1 MPWWVATTEGI
12 WHNGSSYTPPLAT
25 GASGTMLEDL
35 DLHSIADEQAR
46 ALVRR
51 LLNVLEDVMAD
62 LRAVQA
68 ENQRLRDEINRL
80 KGEQGRPK
88 AQSNTPQPPHTDH
101 SSEQERRKLKTWSKR
116 HKTDHIPIDRE
127 QVVEVAPDRLP
138 PDAVFKG
145 YEDVV
150 VQDVIFR
157 TDNVLFHKEKFYSP
171 SQHQTYL
178 ASLPQG
184 YRGQFGPGL
193 KSLALVLYFGAQMS
207 EPKVAEL
214 LRSVGIQISDGQV
227 SNLLIKDQAAF
238 HEEKAALYQAGLAS
252 SPWQHLDDTSTR
264 VNGQN
269 GYCHIVCNPLYTA
282 YFTTAAKD
290 RLTIIDVLTNH
301 RPRRFLVNAEALGF
315 MEACGVSA
323 VRRQQVEHL
332 PAGTIV
338 DEATMQALLEEHLPG
353 LGPQQRKWILDAT
366 AVAAYH
372 ADVEFPVVRLLV
384 CDDAPQFTLV
394 TEELALCW
402 VHEGRHYKKLM
413 PYIPRHRA
421 LVEDFVQRFWTY
433 YDQLLAYPERPTA
446 AEAAR
451 LDGEFEALFTTIT
464 GYDALDERI
473 AKTQTKKGCLLMVL
487 AHPEI
492 PLHNNPAELGARA
505 RVRKRDVSFGPR
517 THEGARAWDTFM
529 TLAVTA
535 TKLGVS
541 FYHYIQDRISGTSQ
555 MPSLADLIGERA
567 KMLNLGASWDTS

>member
-1 MPWWVATTEGI
+1 
-12 WHNGSSYTPPLAT
+12 
-25 GASGTMLEDL
+25 MLEDL

-46 ALVRR
+46 ELVRR
-51 LLNVLEDVMAD
+51 LLNVLEDVRAD
-62 LRAVQA
+62 LRAAQA
-68 ENQRLRDEINRL
+68 EIQRLRNEINRL
-80 KGEQGRPK
+80 KGEQGHPAIK
-88 AQSNTPQPPHTDH
+88 PNTPHPPPKDL
-101 SSEQERRKLKTWSKR
+101 SSEQERRTPKAWSKGR
-116 HKTDHIPIDRE
+116 KTERIPIDRE
-127 QVVEVAPDRLP
+127 QVVAVDPADLP

-150 VQDVIFR
+150 VQDVLFR
-157 TDNVLFHKEKFYSP
+157 TDNVLFRKEKFYSP
-171 SQHQTYL
+171 SQHTTYV
-178 ASLPQG
+178 ASLPPG
-184 YRGQFGPGL
+184 YRGQFGPGI
-193 KSLALVLYFGAQMS
+193 KSLALVFYFGAQMS

-214 LRSVGIQISDGQV
+214 LRSVGVQISDGQV

-238 HEEKAALYQAGLAS
+238 HGEKDALYQAGLSS

-282 YFTTAAKD
+282 YFTTTAKD

-301 RPRRFLVNAEALGF
+301 RPRRFLVNAAALGYL
-315 MEACGVSA
+315 EACGLSA
-323 VRRQQVEHL
+323 VRRQQVEQL
-332 PAGTIV
+332 PSGTIV
-338 DEATMQALLEEHLPG
+338 DEATMQALLETYLPG

-402 VHEGRHYKKLM
+402 VHEGRHYKKLLPSI
-413 PYIPRHRA
+413 PYHQGLLEA
-421 LVEDFVQRFWTY
+421 FVQRFWTY
-433 YDQLLAYPERPTA
+433 YNQLLAYREQPTPE
-446 AEAAR
+446 EATR
-451 LDGEFEALFTTIT
+451 LTEEFATLFATVT
-464 GYDALDERI
+464 GYQALDERI
-473 AKTQTKKGCLLMVL
+473 AKTRAKQRCLLMVL

-529 TLAVTA
+529 TLAATA

>member
-1 MPWWVATTEGI
+1 M
-12 WHNGSSYTPPLAT
+12 
-25 GASGTMLEDL
+25 
-35 DLHSIADEQAR
+35 R
-46 ALVRR
+46 
-51 LLNVLEDVMAD
+51 AD
-62 LRAVQA
+62 LRAAQA
-68 ENQRLRDEINRL
+68 EIQRLRNEINRL
-80 KGEQGRPK
+80 KGEQGQPAIK
-88 AQSNTPQPPHTDH
+88 PNTPQPPPKDL
-101 SSEQERRKLKTWSKR
+101 SSEQERRTPKAWSKGR
-116 HKTDHIPIDRE
+116 KTDRIPIDRE
-127 QVVEVAPDRLP
+127 QVVAVALADLP

-150 VQDVIFR
+150 VQDVLFR
-157 TDNVLFHKEKFYSP
+157 TDNVLFRKEKFYSP
-171 SQHQTYL
+171 SQHTTYV
-178 ASLPQG
+178 ASLPPG
-184 YRGQFGPGL
+184 YRGQFGPGI

-214 LRSVGIQISDGQV
+214 LRSVGVQISDGQV
-227 SNLLIKDQAAF
+227 SNLLIKGQAPF
-238 HEEKAALYQAGLAS
+238 HAEKEALYQAGLAS

-315 MEACGVSA
+315 MEACGLSA
-323 VRRQQVEHL
+323 VRRQQVEQL
-332 PAGTIV
+332 PSGTIV
-338 DEATMQALLEEHLPG
+338 DEATMQALLETYLPG

-402 VHEGRHYKKLM
+402 VHEGRHYKKLRPSI
-413 PYIPRHRA
+413 PYHQGLLEA
-421 LVEDFVQRFWTY
+421 FVQRFWTY
-433 YDQLLAYPERPTA
+433 YDQLLAYREQPTPE
-446 AEAAR
+446 EATR
-451 LDGEFEALFTTIT
+451 LTEEFATLFATVT
-464 GYDALDERI
+464 GYQALDERI
-473 AKTQTKKGCLLMVL
+473 AKTRAKQSCLLMVL

-529 TLAVTA
+529 TLAATA

-555 MPSLADLIGERA
+555 MPSLADLIGARA

>member
-1 MPWWVATTEGI
+1 
-12 WHNGSSYTPPLAT
+12 
-25 GASGTMLEDL
+25 MLEDL
-35 DLHSIADEQAR
+35 DLHSIADERAR
-46 ALVRR
+46 ELVRQ
-51 LLNVLEDVMAD
+51 LLNLLEDVMAD
-62 LRAVQA
+62 LRAAQA

-80 KGEQGRPK
+80 KGEQGTPK
-88 AQSNTPQPPHTDH
+88 VQSNTPPPPPKDH
-101 SSEQERRKLKTWSKR
+101 SSEQERRKPKAWSKGR
-116 HKTDHIPIDRE
+116 KTDRIPIERE
-127 QVVEVAPDRLP
+127 QVVQVAPARLP

-150 VQDVIFR
+150 VQDVLFR
-157 TDNVLFHKEKFYSP
+157 TDNILFHKEKFYSP
-171 SQHQTYL
+171 SQHQTSL

-184 YRGQFGPGL
+184 YSGQFGPGI

-214 LRSVGIQISDGQV
+214 LRSVGVRLSDGQV
-227 SNLLIKDQAAF
+227 SNLLIKDQGAF
-238 HEEKAALYQAGLAS
+238 HTEKDAVYQAGLAS

-264 VNGQN
+264 VKGQN

-282 YFTTAAKD
+282 YFTTTAKD
-290 RLTIIDVLTNH
+290 RLTVLAVLTNS
-301 RPRRFLVNAEALGF
+301 RPRRFVVNAEALSYV
-315 MEACGVSA
+315 EASGLSA
-323 VRRQQVEHL
+323 VRCRQLAQL
-332 PAGTIV
+332 A
-338 DEATMQALLEEHLPG
+338 DEVIMDKAQMQALLETHLPG
-353 LGPQQRKWILDAT
+353 LGPQQRKSILDAT

-372 ADVEFPVVRLLV
+372 ADVEVPVVRLLV
-384 CDDAPQFTLV
+384 CDDAPQFPMI

-413 PYIPRHRA
+413 PSIPYHQGLLEA
-421 LVEDFVQRFWTY
+421 FVQRFWAY
-433 YDQLLAYPERPTA
+433 YAQLLAYRKQPTPE
-446 AEAAR
+446 EARR
-451 LDGEFEALFTTIT
+451 LTEEFETLFATVT
-464 GYDALDERI
+464 GYQALDERM
-473 AKTQTKKGCLLMVL
+473 AKTRAKQSCLLMVL
-487 AHPEI
+487 APPEI

-529 TLAVTA
+529 TLAATA

>member
-1 MPWWVATTEGI
+1 MF
-12 WHNGSSYTPPLAT
+12 
-25 GASGTMLEDL
+25 EDL
-35 DLHSIADEQAR
+35 DLCSIADERAR
-46 ALVRR
+46 QLVQQ

-62 LRAVQA
+62 LRAAQA
-68 ENQRLRDEINRL
+68 ENQRLRDELNRL
-80 KGEQGRPK
+80 KGEQGAPAIK
-88 AQSNTPQPPHTDH
+88 ANTPQPPPKDH
-101 SSEQERRKLKTWSKR
+101 SSEQERRKPKTWSKGR
-116 HKTDHIPIDRE
+116 KTDRIAIDRE
-127 QVVEVAPDRLP
+127 QVVQVDPTCLP
-138 PDAVFKG
+138 SEAVFKG

-184 YRGQFGPGL
+184 YCGQFGPGL

-214 LRSVGIQISDGQV
+214 LRSVGVQISDGQV
-227 SNLLIKDQAAF
+227 SNLLIKGQAPF
-238 HEEKAALYQAGLAS
+238 HAEKEALYQAGLAS

-315 MEACGVSA
+315 MEACGLSA
-323 VRRQQVEHL
+323 VRRQQVEQL
-332 PAGTIV
+332 PSGTIV
-338 DEATMQALLEEHLPG
+338 DEATMQALLEAHLPG
-353 LGPQQRKWILDAT
+353 LGPQQRKWLLDAT

-372 ADVEFPVVRLLV
+372 ADLEFPVVRLLV

-402 VHEGRHYKKLM
+402 VHEGRHYKKLL

-433 YDQLLAYPERPTA
+433 YDQLLAYRERPTA
-446 AEAAR
+446 AEAVR
-451 LDGEFEALFTTIT
+451 LEGEFEALFATIT
-464 GYDALDERI
+464 GYEALDERI
-473 AKTQTKKGCLLMVL
+473 AKTGAKKGCLLMVL
-487 AHPEI
+487 THPEI

-517 THEGARAWDTFM
+517 TREGAKAWDTFM
-529 TLAVTA
+529 TLAETA

-541 FYHYIQDRISGTSQ
+541 FYHYIYDRVSGLYQ
-555 MPSLADLIGERA
+555 LPALADTIEERA
-567 KMLNLGASWDTS
+567 KSLNLGASWNTS

>member
-1 MPWWVATTEGI
+1 
-12 WHNGSSYTPPLAT
+12 
-25 GASGTMLEDL
+25 MLEDL
-35 DLHSIADEQAR
+35 DLSSIADERAR
-46 ALVRR
+46 QLVQQ

-62 LRAVQA
+62 LRAAQA
-68 ENQRLRDEINRL
+68 ENQCLRDELNRL
-80 KGEQGRPK
+80 KGEQGAPAIK
-88 AQSNTPQPPHTDH
+88 ANTPQPPPKDH
-101 SSEQERRKLKTWSKR
+101 SSEQERRKPKTWSKDR
-116 HKTDHIPIDRE
+116 KMDRIALDRE
-127 QVVEVAPDRLP
+127 QVAQVDPTYLP

-157 TDNVLFHKEKFYSP
+157 TDNILFHKEKWYSP
-171 SQHQTYL
+171 SQHQSYL
-178 ASLPQG
+178 APLPQG
-184 YRGQFGPGL
+184 YTGQFGPGI
-193 KSLALVLYFGAQMS
+193 KSLALTLYFGGQMS

-214 LRSVGIQISDGQV
+214 LRSVGVQISDGHI
-227 SNLLIKDQAAF
+227 SNLLIKDQGAF
-238 HEEKAALYQAGLAS
+238 HAEKDALYRAGLAS

-301 RPRRFLVNAEALGF
+301 RPRCFLVNEEALGYV
-315 MEACGVSA
+315 EAFGLSA
-323 VRRQQVEHL
+323 VRRRQLGQL
-332 PAGTIV
+332 PAGTSV
-338 DEATMQALLEEHLPG
+338 DETTMQARLDAHLPG

-372 ADVEFPVVRLLV
+372 ADLEFPVVRLLV

-413 PYIPRHRA
+413 PYISRHRA
-421 LVEDFVQRFWTY
+421 LLETFVQRFWTY
-433 YDQLLAYPERPTA
+433 YNQLLAYREQPTPE
-446 AEAAR
+446 EATR
-451 LDGEFEALFTTIT
+451 LTEEFATLFATVT
-464 GYDALDERI
+464 GYQALDERI
-473 AKTQTKKGCLLMVL
+473 AKTRAKQRCLLMVL

-529 TLAVTA
+529 TLAETA

-541 FYHYIQDRISGTSQ
+541 FYHYIHDRVSGLYQ
-555 MPSLADLIGERA
+555 IPALADIIEERA
-567 KMLNLGASWDTS
+567 KTLNLGASWNTS

>member
-1 MPWWVATTEGI
+1 MF
-12 WHNGSSYTPPLAT
+12 
-25 GASGTMLEDL
+25 EDL
-35 DLHSIADEQAR
+35 DLSSIADERAR
-46 ALVRR
+46 QLVQQ

-62 LRAVQA
+62 LRAAQA
-68 ENQRLRDEINRL
+68 ENQRLRDELNRL
-80 KGEQGRPK
+80 KGEPGAPAIK
-88 AQSNTPQPPHTDH
+88 ANTPQPPPKDH
-101 SSEQERRKLKTWSKR
+101 SSEQERRKPKTWSKGR
-116 HKTDHIPIDRE
+116 KTDRIAIDRE
-127 QVVEVAPDRLP
+127 QVVQVDPTRLP
-138 PDAVFKG
+138 SEAVFKG

-184 YRGQFGPGL
+184 YCGQFGPGL

-214 LRSVGIQISDGQV
+214 LRSVGVQISDGQV
-227 SNLLIKDQAAF
+227 SNLLIKGQAPF
-238 HEEKAALYQAGLAS
+238 HAEKEALYQAGLAS

-315 MEACGVSA
+315 MEACGLSA
-323 VRRQQVEHL
+323 VRRQQVEQL
-332 PAGTIV
+332 PSGTIV
-338 DEATMQALLEEHLPG
+338 DEATMQALLEAHLPG

-372 ADVEFPVVRLLV
+372 AAVELPVVRLLM

-421 LVEDFVQRFWTY
+421 LVENFVQRFWTY
-433 YDQLLAYPERPTA
+433 YDQLLAYRERPTA
-446 AEAAR
+446 EEAAR
-451 LDGEFEALFTTIT
+451 LDGEFEALFATIT

-473 AKTQTKKGCLLMVL
+473 AKTQAKKGCLLMVL
-487 AHPEI
+487 THPEI

-517 THEGARAWDTFM
+517 THEGAKAWDTFM
-529 TLAVTA
+529 TLAETA

-541 FYHYIQDRISGTSQ
+541 FYHYIHDRVSGIYQ
-555 MPSLADLIGERA
+555 IPALADIIEERA
-567 KMLNLGASWDTS
+567 KTLNLGASWNTS

>member
-1 MPWWVATTEGI
+1 
-12 WHNGSSYTPPLAT
+12 
-25 GASGTMLEDL
+25 MLEDL

-46 ALVRR
+46 ELVRR
-51 LLNVLEDVMAD
+51 LLNVLEDVMAA
-62 LRAVQA
+62 LRAAQA

-88 AQSNTPQPPHTDH
+88 VQFNTPQPPRTDH
-101 SSEQERRKLKTWSKR
+101 SSEQERHRPQTWSKR
-116 HKTDHIPIDRE
+116 RKTDRIPIDRE
-127 QVVEVAPDRLP
+127 QVVEVDPDRLP

-178 ASLPQG
+178 AALPQG
-184 YRGQFGPGL
+184 YSGQFGPGI
-193 KSLALVLYFGAQMS
+193 KSLALVFYYGAQMS

-214 LRSVGIQISDGQV
+214 LRSVGADISDGQV

-238 HEEKAALYQAGLAS
+238 QAEKDALYRAGLAS

-282 YFTTAAKD
+282 YFTTPAKD
-290 RLTIIDVLTNH
+290 RLTVIDVLTNH
-301 RPRRFLVNAEALGF
+301 RPRRFLVNEEALGYV
-315 MEACGVSA
+315 EVCGLSA
-323 VRRQQVEHL
+323 VRRRQLGQL
-332 PAGTIV
+332 PSGTSV
-338 DEATMQALLEEHLPG
+338 DEATMQALLEAHLPG
-353 LGPQQRKWILDAT
+353 LGPQQRHWILSAT

-372 ADVEFPVVRLLV
+372 ADLEFPVVRLLV

-394 TEELALCW
+394 TDALALCW

-413 PYIPRHRA
+413 PYVPHHRA
-421 LVEDFVQRFWTY
+421 LVEDFRQRFWTY
-433 YDQLLAYPERPTA
+433 YDQLLAFRGQPTPE
-446 AEAAR
+446 EAAR
-451 LDGEFEALFTTIT
+451 LDREFEALFATVT
-464 GYDALDERI
+464 GYEALDERI
-473 AKTQTKKGCLLMVL
+473 AKTHAKKACLLMVL

-517 THEGARAWDTFM
+517 TREGANAWDTFM

-535 TKLGVS
+535 TKLGIS
-541 FYHYIQDRISGTSQ
+541 FYHYIYDRVSGAYQ
-555 MPSLADLIGERA
+555 MPALADTIAERA
-567 KMLNLGASWDTS
+567 KDLNLGASWDTS

>member
-1 MPWWVATTEGI
+1 
-12 WHNGSSYTPPLAT
+12 
-25 GASGTMLEDL
+25 MLEDL
-35 DLHSIADEQAR
+35 DLHSIADEQTR
-46 ALVRR
+46 ELVRR
-51 LLNVLEDVMAD
+51 LLNVLEDVRAD
-62 LRAVQA
+62 LRAAQA
-68 ENQRLRDEINRL
+68 EIQRLRNEINRL
-80 KGEQGRPK
+80 KGEQGQPAIK
-88 AQSNTPQPPHTDH
+88 PNTPQPPPKDL
-101 SSEQERRKLKTWSKR
+101 SSEQERRTPKAWSKGR
-116 HKTDHIPIDRE
+116 KTDRIPIDRE
-127 QVVEVAPDRLP
+127 QVVAVALADLP

-150 VQDVIFR
+150 VQDVLFR
-157 TDNVLFHKEKFYSP
+157 TDHVLFRKEKFYSP
-171 SQHQTYL
+171 SQHTTYV
-178 ASLPQG
+178 ASLPPG
-184 YRGQFGPGL
+184 YRGQFGPGI

-214 LRSVGIQISDGQV
+214 LRSVGVQISDGQV
-227 SNLLIKDQAAF
+227 SNLLIKGQAPF
-238 HEEKAALYQAGLAS
+238 HAEKEALYQAGLAS

-315 MEACGVSA
+315 MEACGLSA
-323 VRRQQVEHL
+323 VRRQQVEQL
-332 PAGTIV
+332 PSGTIV
-338 DEATMQALLEEHLPG
+338 DEATMQALLETYLPG
-353 LGPQQRKWILDAT
+353 VGPQQRKWILDAT

-402 VHEGRHYKKLM
+402 VHEGRHYKKLLPSI
-413 PYIPRHRA
+413 PYHQGLLEA
-421 LVEDFVQRFWTY
+421 FVQRFWTY
-433 YDQLLAYPERPTA
+433 YNQLLAYREQPTPE
-446 AEAAR
+446 EATR
-451 LDGEFEALFTTIT
+451 LTEEFATLFATVT
-464 GYDALDERI
+464 GYQALDERI
-473 AKTQTKKGCLLMVL
+473 AKTRAKQRCLLRVL

-529 TLAVTA
+529 TLAATA

-567 KMLNLGASWDTS
+567 KMLNLGASWDTPNHATNY

>member
-1 MPWWVATTEGI
+1 
-12 WHNGSSYTPPLAT
+12 
-25 GASGTMLEDL
+25 MLEDL
-35 DLHSIADEQAR
+35 DLSSIADERAR
-46 ALVRR
+46 KLVQQ

-62 LRAVQA
+62 LRAAQA
-68 ENQRLRDEINRL
+68 ETQRLRDELNRL
-80 KGEQGRPK
+80 KGEQGAPAIK
-88 AQSNTPQPPHTDH
+88 ANTPQPPPKDH
-101 SSEQERRKLKTWSKR
+101 SSEQERRKPKTWSKDR
-116 HKTDHIPIDRE
+116 KTDRIALDRE
-127 QVVEVAPDRLP
+127 QVVQIDPTHLP

-193 KSLALVLYFGAQMS
+193 KSLALVFYFGAQMS

-214 LRSVGIQISDGQV
+214 LRSVGVQISDGQV
-227 SNLLIKDQAAF
+227 SNLLIKDQTAF
-238 HEEKAALYQAGLAS
+238 HGEKEALYQAGLAS

-301 RPRRFLVNAEALGF
+301 RPRRFLVNAEALSF
-315 MEACGVSA
+315 MEVCGLSA
-323 VRRQQVEHL
+323 LRRQQMEQL
-332 PAGTIV
+332 PSGTIME
-338 DEATMQALLEEHLPG
+338 EATMQALLEEHLPG
-353 LGPQQRKWILDAT
+353 VGPQQRKWILDAM

-413 PYIPRHRA
+413 PAIPYHQA
-421 LVEDFVQRFWTY
+421 LLEAFVQRFWTY
-433 YDQLLAYPERPTA
+433 YDQLLAYQEQPTPE
-446 AEAAR
+446 EATR
-451 LDGEFEALFTTIT
+451 LVGEFETLFATVT
-464 GYDALDERI
+464 GYRALDERI
-473 AKTQTKKGCLLMVL
+473 TKTRVKKSCLLMVL
-487 AHPEI
+487 VHPEI

-517 THEGARAWDTFM
+517 TCEGAKAWDTFM
-529 TLAVTA
+529 TLAETA

-541 FYHYIQDRISGTSQ
+541 FYHYIHDRVSGIYQ
-555 MPSLADLIGERA
+555 IPALANIIEERA
-567 KMLNLGASWDTS
+567 KTLNLGASWNTS

>member
-1 MPWWVATTEGI
+1 MF
-12 WHNGSSYTPPLAT
+12 
-25 GASGTMLEDL
+25 EDL
-35 DLHSIADEQAR
+35 DLCSLADERAR
-46 ALVRR
+46 QLVQQ

-62 LRAVQA
+62 LRAAQA
-68 ENQRLRDEINRL
+68 ENQRLRDELNRL
-80 KGEQGRPK
+80 KGEQGAPAIK
-88 AQSNTPQPPHTDH
+88 ANTPPPPPKDH
-101 SSEQERRKLKTWSKR
+101 SSEQERRKPKTWSKGR
-116 HKTDHIPIDRE
+116 KTDRIAIDRE
-127 QVVEVAPDRLP
+127 QVAQIDPTRLP

-171 SQHQTYL
+171 SQHQTSL

-184 YRGQFGPGL
+184 YCGQCGPGL
-193 KSLALVLYFGAQMS
+193 KTLALVFYFGAQMS

-214 LRSVGIQISDGQV
+214 LRGVGIQISAGQV

-238 HEEKAALYQAGLAS
+238 HGEKAALYQAGLAS

-290 RLTIIDVLTNH
+290 RRTIIDVLTNH
-301 RPRRFLVNAEALGF
+301 RPRRFLVHAEALGF
-315 MEACGVSA
+315 MEACGLSA
-323 VRRQQVEHL
+323 VRRQQVEQL
-332 PAGTIV
+332 PAGTLM
-338 DEATMQALLEEHLPG
+338 DEATMQAWLEEYLPG

-372 ADVEFPVVRLLV
+372 ADVECPVVRLLV

-413 PYIPRHRA
+413 PYLLRHRA

-433 YDQLLAYPERPTA
+433 YDQLLAYRERPTPE
-446 AEAAR
+446 EAAR
-451 LDGEFEALFTTIT
+451 LAGEFETLFSTVT

-473 AKTQTKKGCLLMVL
+473 AKTRTKKGCLLMVL
-487 AHPEI
+487 THPEI

-517 THEGARAWDTFM
+517 TREGATAWDTFM
-529 TLAVTA
+529 TLAETA

-541 FYHYIQDRISGTSQ
+541 FYHYIQDRVSGTYQ
-555 MPSLADLIGERA
+555 MPALADLIEERA
-567 KMLNLGASWDTS
+567 KVLNLGASWNTS

>member
-1 MPWWVATTEGI
+1 
-12 WHNGSSYTPPLAT
+12 
-25 GASGTMLEDL
+25 MLEDL
-35 DLHSIADEQAR
+35 DLHSIADEQTR
-46 ALVRR
+46 ELVRR
-51 LLNVLEDVMAD
+51 LLNVLEDVRAD
-62 LRAVQA
+62 LRAAQA
-68 ENQRLRDEINRL
+68 EIQRLRNEINRL
-80 KGEQGRPK
+80 KGEQGQPAIK
-88 AQSNTPQPPHTDH
+88 PNTPQPPPKDL
-101 SSEQERRKLKTWSKR
+101 SSEQERRTPKAWSKGR
-116 HKTDHIPIDRE
+116 KTDRIPIDRE
-127 QVVEVAPDRLP
+127 QVVAVALADLP

-150 VQDVIFR
+150 VQDVLFR
-157 TDNVLFHKEKFYSP
+157 TDNVLFRKEKFYSP
-171 SQHQTYL
+171 SQHTTYV
-178 ASLPQG
+178 ASLPPG
-184 YRGQFGPGL
+184 YRGQFGPGI

-214 LRSVGIQISDGQV
+214 LRSVGVQISDGQV
-227 SNLLIKDQAAF
+227 SNLLIKGQAPF
-238 HEEKAALYQAGLAS
+238 HAEKEALYQAGLAS

-315 MEACGVSA
+315 MEACGLSA
-323 VRRQQVEHL
+323 VRRQQVEQL
-332 PAGTIV
+332 PSGTIV
-338 DEATMQALLEEHLPG
+338 DEATMQALLETYLPG

-402 VHEGRHYKKLM
+402 VHEGRHYKKLLPSI
-413 PYIPRHRA
+413 PYHQGLLEA
-421 LVEDFVQRFWTY
+421 FVQRFWTY
-433 YDQLLAYPERPTA
+433 YDQLLAYREQPTPE
-446 AEAAR
+446 EATR
-451 LDGEFEALFTTIT
+451 LTEEFETLFATVT
-464 GYDALDERI
+464 GYQALDERI
-473 AKTQTKKGCLLMVL
+473 AKTRAKQSCLLRVL
-487 AHPEI
+487 VHPEL

-529 TLAVTA
+529 TLAATA